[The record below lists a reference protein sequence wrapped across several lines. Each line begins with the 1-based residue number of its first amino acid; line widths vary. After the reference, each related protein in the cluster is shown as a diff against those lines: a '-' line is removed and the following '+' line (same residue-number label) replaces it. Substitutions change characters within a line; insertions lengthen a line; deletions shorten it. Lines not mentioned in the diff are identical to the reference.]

1 MANILAYFPS
11 VDDAEEAAAELRSLG
26 YEDLGITKV
35 TEYPGEGIDRWFN
48 PMTGRISSL
57 AKLTLGADFSAEGD
71 DVGPLMAADP
81 SASGLAGG
89 GELIQEANFLLTV
102 VLADEQVDA
111 AHEIIKKY
119 GGMV

>member
-11 VDDAEEAAAELRSLG
+11 EDDAEDAAAKLRSLG

-35 TEYPGEGIDRWFN
+35 TEYLGDSTDRRFN

-71 DVGPLMAADP
+71 DVGPLLAADP
-81 SASGLAGG
+81 SASGLADTHEGQG
-89 GELIQEANFLLTV
+89 ANYLLTV
-102 VLADEQVDA
+102 VIADELWVSA
-111 AHEIIKKY
+111 REIIKQY
-119 GGMV
+119 GGMA